1 MVKGHS
7 GPADEHRG
15 TMPNSLTNVL
25 DSGSLRVAAY
35 CLLAALAAYW
45 YARERVAPPSP
56 ARWPTYW
63 LLTAFLL
70 LSMGVGRAGAI
81 GDLVSELGREQ
92 ARSSGWYEGRR
103 SIQAVAV
110 AVIAGA
116 WVVSVVLAIWRVPPR
131 RRRYL
136 PSVVVVSTLVMFAT
150 VRLVSLHQIDTV
162 LYRRDIGG
170 IRIVALVELMLL
182 ALTGVVIGMVDRPG
196 WSPSGLDRGPA
207 QMLTSPE
214 PSEITED

>member
-1 MVKGHS
+1 MS
-7 GPADEHRG
+7 
-15 TMPNSLTNVL
+15 NSLTTVL

-35 CLLAALAAYW
+35 CLLAAQAFYW
-45 YARERVAPPSP
+45 YVRERGAPRSP

-63 LLTAFLL
+63 LLTGFLS

-103 SIQAVAV
+103 SIQAIAV

-116 WVVSVVLAIWRVPPR
+116 WVIGVIIAIWRVPPR

-136 PSVVVVSTLVMFAT
+136 PSVVVVSTLVMFAM

-162 LYRRDIGG
+162 LYRRDIAGV
-170 IRIVALVELMLL
+170 RIVALVELLLL
-182 ALTGVVIGMVDRPG
+182 ALTGVVIAMVDRLE
-196 WSPSGLDRGPA
+196 WSPFELDHAPA
-207 QMLTSPE
+207 QAVTSPE
-214 PSEITED
+214 PSETTQG